1 MKKKYLLFSVFA
13 LLFTACET
21 DFDVNAQWEETTTV
35 YGLLDVS
42 KDIQYIKINK
52 AFLGDRDALEIA
64 SISDSINFIPD
75 NMTVKIH
82 ELGVSDTNWTINLR
96 DTILEKDDGLFAA
109 DNNIVYF
116 FDASDISFSN
126 NKKYVI
132 TIENKQSGNLV
143 SGKTVLITNFSFDN
157 FNAAQFKFGF
167 VSPNGEFTS
176 KTLDWVMPKNG
187 EVYQLDF
194 HFNYLEDGDTIS
206 LVWSQPLAN
215 NQDRTTKLEGVK
227 FFNFLSNNISDDSK
241 VRKFLNVEIVM
252 TVGSEDLYTYTRV
265 NEPITGI
272 VQQRPQFTNINNGIG
287 LFSSRYTHLEK
298 LESGGGLSDF
308 TKDYILEELNRNFQ

>member
-1 MKKKYLLFSVFA
+1 MKKKYLLISVFA

-21 DFDVNAQWEETTTV
+21 DFDVNAKWEETTTV

-64 SISDSINFIPD
+64 SISDSVNFITD
-75 NMTVKIH
+75 NMTVQIH
-82 ELGVSDTNWTINLR
+82 ELGLSDTNWTINLT
-96 DTILEKDDGLFAA
+96 DTIFEKDDGLFAA
-109 DNNIVYF
+109 DNNIIYF
-116 FDASDISFSN
+116 FDASDISFNN
-126 NKKYVI
+126 NKTYII

-143 SGKTVLITNFSFDN
+143 SGKTEVITNFSFDN
-157 FNAAQFKFGF
+157 FNAAQYQFGF
-167 VSPNGEFTS
+167 VSPNGEFSS
-176 KTLDWVMPKNG
+176 KTMYWAMPKNG

-194 HFNYLEDGDTIS
+194 YFNYSEDGDNMS
-206 LVWSQPLAN
+206 LVWSQPLAD

-227 FFNFLSNNISDDSK
+227 FFNFLRNNLPDDSK
-241 VRKFLNVEIVM
+241 VRKFLNVELVM
-252 TVGSEDLYTYTRV
+252 TVGSQDLYTYTKV

-287 LFSSRYTHLEK
+287 LFSSRYTHMEV

>member
-1 MKKKYLLFSVFA
+1 MLFS
-13 LLFTACET
+13 ACET
-21 DFDVNAQWEETTTV
+21 DFDVNAEWEETTV
-35 YGLLDVS
+35 VFGLLDDS
-42 KDIQYIKINK
+42 KDIQYIRINK

-64 SISDSINFIPD
+64 TISDSVNFNPD
-75 NMTVKIH
+75 NMTVQIH
-82 ELGVSDTNWTINLR
+82 ELGLSDTNWTRNLT

-109 DNNIVYF
+109 DNNIIYF
-116 FDASDISFSN
+116 FDANDISFNN
-126 NKKYVI
+126 NKTYVI
-132 TIENKQSGNLV
+132 TIKNTQSGNLV
-143 SGKTVLITNFSFDN
+143 SGETEVITNFSFDN

-176 KTLDWVMPKNG
+176 KTMDWAKPTNG

-194 HFNYLEDGDTIS
+194 HFNYLEDGDNMT

-227 FFNFLSNNISDDSK
+227 FFNFLSNNIPDDSK

-272 VQQRPQFTNINNGIG
+272 VQERPQFTNINNGIG
-287 LFSSRYTHLEK
+287 LFSSRYTHREE

-308 TKDYILEELNRNFQ
+308 TIDYLKSVDGLDRNFQ